1 MYEVKLNIE
10 EKYLSAFL
18 AYIHKFSSATVEK
31 VTKQD
36 TPKVPQETAVPSKTA
51 VFLSSLAP
59 NDPLREVIK
68 PINNNITLE
77 EIIKKQNYKGTNW
90 TLISQIAED
99 MAIEEP
105 IEDLLAQL
113 AK

>member
-18 AYIHKFSSATVEK
+18 AYVHKFNSATVEK

-36 TPKVPQETAVPSKTA
+36 APKVSQETSIPSKTDA
-51 VFLSSLAP
+51 FLSSLAP

-68 PINNNITLE
+68 PIRDNITLA
-77 EIIKKQNYKGTNW
+77 EIIKEQHYKGTNW
-90 TLISQIAED
+90 SLIDKIAQD

-105 IEDLLAQL
+105 IEDFLAQL
-113 AK
+113 TR

>member
-18 AYIHKFSSATVEK
+18 AYVHKFNSATVEK

-36 TPKVPQETAVPSKTA
+36 APKVSEETAVPSKTA
-51 VFLSSLAP
+51 IFLSSLDP

-68 PINNNITLE
+68 PIRNNITLE
-77 EIIKKQNYKGTNW
+77 EIIKEQHYKGTNW
-90 TLISQIAED
+90 SLIDKIAVD

-113 AK
+113 TK